1 MALDGLFLFKLTQEL
16 NNELQNTRV
25 EKIYQPSKEELVFVM
40 RSRQGAKK
48 LYFNCRADS
57 ARVHLSEQSFINPSN
72 PPMLCMLL
80 RKKFTS
86 AWLDSITQSGFER
99 ILTFNFSAL
108 NDFGDRVKLKIICE
122 IMGRYSNIIFV
133 DDNGIILDSVKRVG
147 SNKSSVR
154 EILPGKTYSLPPAQD
169 KLGILD
175 NDTKSILARVLENK
189 NSLLSKAI
197 LKTIQ
202 GISPLRCN
210 ETVFKAYG
218 EDKAVYEIEN
228 DTEALENAL
237 ESLKQTLLSESKG
250 LILSDEEKQIAFSFA
265 EIEQFGSTC
274 KKKYYDS
281 LSVLLDEYYES
292 RINTVKRT
300 ASGGELIKKVAALS
314 DKINRKT
321 ALQKKE
327 LAQSEDCERLK
338 IYGELI
344 NANLYYLKP
353 KSSKYSVLNY
363 YTGEQI
369 EIPADI
375 LLTPS
380 ENAAKYY
387 KEYRKKQNAKVYL
400 NEQIKIGEEQ
410 LEYLES
416 VMDILER
423 AATPE
428 DIAAVK
434 YELITQG
441 YIKSKLNKREK
452 NQKQLKPLEFK
463 TKNGFLVLVGRNNL
477 LNDKLTF
484 KIAKGNDIWFHT
496 KNVHGSHTVL
506 ITEGREPEE
515 DDIIEAAGIAAFYSK
530 AMVSSNVPVDYAYIK
545 FVKRQQSKIPGRV
558 FYTDYKTVYVN
569 PDKNEVEKL
578 IKK

>member
-1 MALDGLFLFKLTQEL
+1 MALDGLFLFKLTEEL

-57 ARVHLSEQSFINPSN
+57 ARVHLSEQNFINPAN

-99 ILTFNFSAL
+99 ILTFNFTAL
-108 NDFGDRVKLKIICE
+108 NDFGDRVKLRIICE
-122 IMGRYSNIIFV
+122 IMGRYSNISFV
-133 DDNGIILDSVKRVG
+133 DDEGIIIDSVKRVG

-154 EILPGKTYSLPPAQD
+154 EVLPGKAYSFPPAQD
-169 KLGILD
+169 KLDLLNSETDLII
-175 NDTKSILARVLENK
+175 SRVLENK
-189 NSLLSKAI
+189 NALLSKAL
-197 LKTIQ
+197 LKSIQ

-210 ETVFKAYG
+210 EIVFKAYG

-228 DTEALENAL
+228 DTGSLKNAL
-237 ESLKQTLLSESKG
+237 EHLKKTLYSPAKG
-250 LILSDEEKQIAFSFA
+250 VIVSNEEKQVAFSFT
-265 EIEQFGSTC
+265 EVEQFGSSC
-274 KKKYYDS
+274 KKEYFDS
-281 LSVLLDEYYES
+281 LSVLLDTFYKN
-292 RINTVKRT
+292 RINSVKRN
-300 ASGGELIKKVAALS
+300 ASGGELIKKVSLLL

-327 LAQSEDCERLK
+327 LAQSEDCEKLK
-338 IYGELI
+338 IFGELI
-344 NANLYYLKP
+344 NANLYYLEP
-353 KSSKYSVLNY
+353 KSNKYSVLNY

-369 EIPADI
+369 DIPADI
-375 LLTPS
+375 MLTPA

-400 NEQIKIGEEQ
+400 KEQIKIGEEQ

-423 AATPE
+423 AETPE
-428 DIAAVK
+428 DISAVK

-441 YIKSKLNKREK
+441 FIKSKLNKREK
-452 NQKQLKPLEFK
+452 NPKQLKPLEFK
-463 TKNGFLVLVGRNNL
+463 TENGFLVLVGRNNL
-477 LNDKLTF
+477 LNDRLTF

-496 KNVHGSHTVL
+496 KLVHGSHTVL
-506 ITEGREPEE
+506 ITDGRKPEE
-515 DDIIEAAGIAAFYSK
+515 DDIIEAAGIAAYYSK
-530 AMVSSNVPVDYAYIK
+530 ATESTNVPVDYTFIK
-545 FVKRQQSKIPGRV
+545 FVKRQASRIPGRV

-569 PDKNEVEKL
+569 PDKAEVEKL
-578 IKK
+578 KK